1 MLKSLRERDLWYNE
15 EESCKWTEEDC
26 RNETYKKEVKEII
39 KKFKE
44 SITKCNTNLWENVL
58 TQVVPEKI
66 YLPKDYSNLIFSN
79 EECHILKED
88 EKKPEGVLTMADGGA
103 IPCVM
108 LSILN
113 LFIKNISLEEFG
125 KTIVENG
132 YRVDDQV
139 LHSVM
144 DVLIPYKFRLQTY
157 LIQDVQEIYLGLK
170 KNRPTLALVP
180 ADYLSKTDEKN
191 EQAIAIIG
199 YIDEKFILITP
210 SEKTIITRKAEE
222 IIPQIQKAWII
233 GI

>member
-1 MLKSLRERDLWYNE
+1 MVYYDTDRVDIVVKTEGLTDEEVMQMRDIAIRET
-15 EESCKWTEEDC
+15 S
-26 RNETYKKEVKEII
+26 
-39 KKFKE
+39 
-44 SITKCNTNLWENVL
+44 
-58 TQVVPEKI
+58 VPVE
-66 YLPKDYSNLIFSN
+66 
-79 EECHILKED
+79 
-88 EKKPEGVLTMADGGA
+88 
-103 IPCVM
+103 
-108 LSILN
+108 
-113 LFIKNISLEEFG
+113 NISIVGMQILDLFRDIQQICG
-125 KTIVENG
+125 ISVRSLSVRDVENG